1 MKKRALSFLFF
12 SLLLASFAKAG
23 NNSATN
29 NSTNSSDKSTEAK
42 TSSDKSTEAKADT
55 VKAPLRTMLY
65 SWDVN
70 DSLSYI
76 PAHDTYCTWDT
87 SVIHPYHF
95 HEISWYDT
103 TTLVLQIETE
113 NAYTHPCVGEVSSN
127 FGYRRTRM
135 HYGIDINLE
144 TGDTVVAAFDGKVR
158 IAKMNKSY
166 GNLVVVRH
174 NNGLETYYAHLSQI
188 LVDVEQEV
196 QAGQVIGLGGNTGR
210 SYGSHLHF
218 EVRFKGKPIDPNE
231 LIDFKSKVLLAD
243 TFTITQKH
251 VDDLGV
257 VKKGSRTPTKVP
269 YAKNYQPG
277 KKKQGSGTKA
287 KYHTVRK
294 GDTLSSISR
303 RYGIPAKTLAKKNG
317 ISLKATLA
325 VGKKLKI

>member
-23 NNSATN
+23 NNSAGN
-29 NSTNSSDKSTEAK
+29 NSNNT
-42 TSSDKSTEAKADT
+42 SDKSTEAKADT
-55 VKAPLRTMLY
+55 VRAPIRNMFST
-65 SWDVN
+65 WDVN

-95 HEISWYDT
+95 HEVSWYDT

-113 NAYTHPCVGEVSSN
+113 NAYTHPCAGEVSSN
-127 FGYRRTRM
+127 FGYRRSRM
-135 HYGIDINLE
+135 HYGIDIKLA

-158 IAKMNKSY
+158 IAKMNRSY

-188 LVDVEQEV
+188 LVDTEQEV
-196 QAGQVIGLGGNTGR
+196 QAGQIIGLGGNTGR

-231 LIDFKSKVLLAD
+231 LIDFRSKVLLAD

-251 VDDLGV
+251 IDDLGV
-257 VKKGSRTPTKVP
+257 VKKGSRASTKVP

-277 KKKQGSGTKA
+277 KKKNGAGTKA
-287 KYHTVRK
+287 RFHTVRK
-294 GDTLSSISR
+294 GETLSSISK
-303 RYGIPAKTLAKKNG
+303 RYGVPAKSLAQKNG
-317 ISLKATLA
+317 ISLKATLS
-325 VGKKLKI
+325 VGRKLKI